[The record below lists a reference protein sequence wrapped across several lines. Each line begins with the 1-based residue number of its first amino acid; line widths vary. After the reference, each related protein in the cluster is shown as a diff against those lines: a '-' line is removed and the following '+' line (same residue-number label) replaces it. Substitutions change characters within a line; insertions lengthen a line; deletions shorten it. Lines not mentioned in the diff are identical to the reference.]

1 MSCGV
6 LHRVT
11 TRVLYELCGGVTEG
25 DCKTSVTAVQT
36 GLIILGC
43 VAGLLVIILACFLC
57 CEQVKRT

>member
-11 TRVLYELCGGVTEG
+11 TGVLYELCGVTEG